1 MLRAKDRGAA
11 ESLKMISPLL
21 NEPALMVENSFRTL
35 VIADIHLGIEWELYH
50 SGISIPSRVEK
61 RAARIREYIR
71 RVSPERIVLLGD
83 IKHNVPRTSWQEK
96 QEVPAFLEGLAGF
109 APVDI
114 VPGNHDGGI
123 EELIPE
129 NVSVHDMRGFVLD
142 STGYFHGHTWPG
154 ESLLYA
160 SHVVMSHNHPTI
172 RLVDVLGH
180 AVSEPVWIRTR
191 FIEKAIME
199 HFGEVRWNDPEVI
212 IMPAFNELC
221 GGIPFNE
228 SIHEELLGPVF
239 ANHAIEL
246 EKARAFL
253 LDGTGLGTIGGIK
266 KLGITKVRKKYK
278 SVGEEFDNRK

>member
-1 MLRAKDRGAA
+1 
-11 ESLKMISPLL
+11 MISPLV
-21 NEPALMVENSFRTL
+21 NEPALSVENTIRTL
-35 VIADIHLGIEWELYH
+35 VIADIHLGIEWELYY
-50 SGISIPSRVEK
+50 SGISIPSQVEK
-61 RAARIREYIR
+61 RTARIRDYIKTT
-71 RVSPERIVLLGD
+71 VPERIVLLGD

-96 QEVPAFLEGLAGF
+96 KEVPAFLEELAGF

-114 VPGNHDGGI
+114 VPGNHDGDIG
-123 EELIPE
+123 ELIPE
-129 NVSVHDMRGFVLD
+129 NVFMHDMRGFVLD
-142 STGYFHGHTWPG
+142 GVGYFHGHTWPDA
-154 ESLLYA
+154 SLLCA

-172 RLVDVLGH
+172 RLVDTLGH
-180 AVSEPVWIRTR
+180 GVSEPVWIRTH

-199 HFGEVRWNDPEVI
+199 HYGDVKWSDPEVV

-253 LDGTGLGTIGGIK
+253 LDGTDLGSIEGIK
-266 KLGITKVRKKYK
+266 KLGITKIRKRYK
-278 SVGEEFDNRK
+278 SRGVRVNSGK